1 MNKTEYV
8 YLIDPFKKDITLV
21 HLPTGK
27 LELETIYNLV
37 QCATIDMYSLTH
49 DTDLIIDDEGLYVED
64 QKFFV
69 IEDKVFAGR
78 ALIVGAANEDGHST
92 TPTYPMDFLPVVYTS
107 EHPEVGVAEFKVT
120 SWETGES
127 PVDVQLYID
136 EPIRRSDDTTYE
148 EA

>member
-1 MNKTEYV
+1 MNQVKFV
-8 YLIDPFKKDITLV
+8 YLIDPFKQQVTVETLPGGV
-21 HLPTGK
+21 
-27 LELETIYNLV
+27 LELTTIYELCDCSTFDV
-37 QCATIDMYSLTH
+37 YSLTK
-49 DTDLIIDDEGLYVED
+49 DTDVYIDDEGLFVED

-107 EHPEVGVAEFKVT
+107 EHPEVGVTEFTVT

-127 PVDVQLYID
+127 PVDVQLM
-136 EPIRRSDDTTYE
+136 E
-148 EA
+148 

>member
-1 MNKTEYV
+1 MNKTNYV

-27 LELETIYNLV
+27 LELETIYDLV
-37 QCATIDMYSLTH
+37 QCATIDMYGLTD
-49 DTDLIIDDEGLYVED
+49 DTDLIIDDEGLFVED

-107 EHPEVGVAEFKVT
+107 EHPEVGVTEFTVT

-127 PVDVQLYID
+127 PVDVQLT
-136 EPIRRSDDTTYE
+136 E
-148 EA
+148 

>member
-1 MNKTEYV
+1 MNKTDYV

-27 LELETIYNLV
+27 LELETIYDLV

-49 DTDLIIDDEGLYVED
+49 DTDLIIDDEGLFVED

-78 ALIVGAANEDGHST
+78 ALIVGAPNEDGHST
-92 TPTYPMDFLPVVYTS
+92 TPAYPEDFLPVVYTDT
-107 EHPEVGVAEFKVT
+107 HPGVGVSEFTVT

-127 PVDVQLYID
+127 PVDVQLM
-136 EPIRRSDDTTYE
+136 E
-148 EA
+148 

>member
-1 MNKTEYV
+1 MNKTDYV

-27 LELETIYNLV
+27 LELETIYDLV
-37 QCATIDMYSLTH
+37 QCATIDMYGLTD
-49 DTDLIIDDEGLYVED
+49 DTDLIIDDEGLFVED

-78 ALIVGAANEDGHST
+78 ALIVGAPNEDGHST
-92 TPTYPMDFLPVVYTS
+92 TPAYPEDFLPVVYTDT
-107 EHPEVGVAEFKVT
+107 HPGVGVSEFTVT

-127 PVDVQLYID
+127 PVDVQLM
-136 EPIRRSDDTTYE
+136 E
-148 EA
+148 

>member
-1 MNKTEYV
+1 MNKTDYV

-27 LELETIYNLV
+27 LEL
-37 QCATIDMYSLTH
+37 
-49 DTDLIIDDEGLYVED
+49 
-64 QKFFV
+64 
-69 IEDKVFAGR
+69 FAGR

-107 EHPEVGVAEFKVT
+107 EHPEVGVTEFTVT

-127 PVDVQLYID
+127 PVDVQLV
-136 EPIRRSDDTTYE
+136 E
-148 EA
+148 

>member
-1 MNKTEYV
+1 MNKTDYV

-27 LELETIYNLV
+27 LELETIYDLV
-37 QCATIDMYSLTH
+37 QCATIDMYGLTD
-49 DTDLIIDDEGLYVED
+49 DTDLIIDDEGLFVED

-78 ALIVGAANEDGHST
+78 ALIVGAPNEDGHST
-92 TPTYPMDFLPVVYTS
+92 TPAYPEDFLPVVYTS
-107 EHPEVGVAEFKVT
+107 EHPEVGVTEFTVT

-127 PVDVQLYID
+127 PVDVQLT
-136 EPIRRSDDTTYE
+136 E
-148 EA
+148 

>member
-1 MNKTEYV
+1 MNKTNYV

-27 LELETIYNLV
+27 LELETIYDLV
-37 QCATIDMYSLTH
+37 QCATIDMYGLTD
-49 DTDLIIDDEGLYVED
+49 DTDLIIDDEGLFVED

-69 IEDKVFAGR
+69 IEDKIFAGR

-107 EHPEVGVAEFKVT
+107 EYPFVDIDVNVSNFTTPELKA
-120 SWETGES
+120 GES
-127 PVDVQLYID
+127 PVDVQLT
-136 EPIRRSDDTTYE
+136 E
-148 EA
+148 

>member
-27 LELETIYNLV
+27 LELETIYDLV
-37 QCATIDMYSLTH
+37 QCATIDMYALTH
-49 DTDLIIDDEGLYVED
+49 DTDLIIDDEGLFVED

-78 ALIVGAANEDGHST
+78 ALIVGAPNEDGHST
-92 TPTYPMDFLPVVYTS
+92 TPAYPEDFLPVVYTDT
-107 EHPEVGVAEFKVT
+107 HPEVGVSEFTVT

-127 PVDVQLYID
+127 PVDVQLV
-136 EPIRRSDDTTYE
+136 E
-148 EA
+148 

>member
-27 LELETIYNLV
+27 LELETIYDLV
-37 QCATIDMYSLTH
+37 QCATIDMYGLTH
-49 DTDLIIDDEGLYVED
+49 DTDLIIDDEGLFVED

-107 EHPEVGVAEFKVT
+107 EYPSVDVSGFTITELKA
-120 SWETGES
+120 GES
-127 PVDVQLYID
+127 PVDVQLV
-136 EPIRRSDDTTYE
+136 E
-148 EA
+148 

>member
-1 MNKTEYV
+1 MNKTDYV

-27 LELETIYNLV
+27 LELETIYDLV

-49 DTDLIIDDEGLYVED
+49 DTDLIIDDEGLFVED

-78 ALIVGAANEDGHST
+78 ALIVGAPNEDGHST
-92 TPTYPMDFLPVVYTS
+92 TPTYPEDFLPVVYTDT
-107 EHPEVGVAEFKVT
+107 HPGVGVSEFTVT

-127 PVDVQLYID
+127 PVDVQLV
-136 EPIRRSDDTTYE
+136 E
-148 EA
+148 

>member
-1 MNKTEYV
+1 MNKTDYV

-27 LELETIYNLV
+27 LELETIYDLV
-37 QCATIDMYSLTH
+37 QCATIDMYGLTD
-49 DTDLIIDDEGLYVED
+49 DTDLIIDDEGLFVED

-78 ALIVGAANEDGHST
+78 ALIVGAPNEDGHST
-92 TPTYPMDFLPVVYTS
+92 TPAYPEDFLPVVYTS
-107 EHPEVGVAEFKVT
+107 EHPEVGVTEFTVT

-127 PVDVQLYID
+127 PVDVQLM
-136 EPIRRSDDTTYE
+136 E
-148 EA
+148 